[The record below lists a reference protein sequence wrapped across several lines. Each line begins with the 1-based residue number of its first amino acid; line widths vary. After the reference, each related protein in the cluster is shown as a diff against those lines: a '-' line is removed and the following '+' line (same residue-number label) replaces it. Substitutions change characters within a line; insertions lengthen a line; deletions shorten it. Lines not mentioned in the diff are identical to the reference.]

1 MQTDWRD
8 LTYLLHGTA
17 TQQAAYQA
25 LEALRVFPLLSPFD
39 PILAGTIP
47 LDIDIPGSDLDVV
60 CYAADV
66 DVFAQYLSNTFGH
79 CAGFG
84 LYRKILNGLPTVI
97 ARLTSEGF
105 PVEIFGQ
112 PLPVMAQSAVRHM
125 IVEERLLRHG
135 GTEVRRKVRQL
146 KEQGLKT
153 EPAFATVFALAG
165 DPYQTLLALSALPEE
180 ALMSVIDTSLTPH
193 RRRDGLQS

>member
-1 MQTDWRD
+1 MHADWRD
-8 LTYLLHGTA
+8 LTYLRHGTG

-25 LEALRVFPLLSPFD
+25 LAALRVFPLLQPFD

-47 LDIDIPGSDLDVV
+47 LDIDLPGSDLDVV

-66 DVFAQYLSNTFGH
+66 DAFARHLAETFGH

-84 LYRKILNGLPTVI
+84 LSRKIIDELPTVI
-97 ARLTSEGF
+97 ARFTSQGF

-112 PLPVMAQSAVRHM
+112 PRPVMAQAAVRHM
-125 IVEERLLRHG
+125 IVEARLLRHG
-135 GTEVRRKVRQL
+135 GAEVRRQVRQL
-146 KEQGLKT
+146 KAQGLKT

-165 DPYQTLLALSALPEE
+165 D
-180 ALMSVIDTSLTPH
+180 
-193 RRRDGLQS
+193 